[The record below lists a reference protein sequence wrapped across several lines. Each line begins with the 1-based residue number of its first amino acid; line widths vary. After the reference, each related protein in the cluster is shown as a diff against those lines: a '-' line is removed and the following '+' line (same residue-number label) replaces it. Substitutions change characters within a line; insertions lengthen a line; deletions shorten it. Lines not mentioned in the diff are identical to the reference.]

1 MIFDLNLLL
10 GEVRHQ
16 NQNIENKITAHLSFE
31 ETVCEVSVLQV
42 YFTLKG

>member
-31 ETVCEVSVLQV
+31 EYVCEFSVL
-42 YFTLKG
+42 